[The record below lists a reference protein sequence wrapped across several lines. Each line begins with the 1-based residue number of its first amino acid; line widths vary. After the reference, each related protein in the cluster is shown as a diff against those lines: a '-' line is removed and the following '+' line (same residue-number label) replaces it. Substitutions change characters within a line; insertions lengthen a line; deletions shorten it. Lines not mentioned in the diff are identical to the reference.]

1 MRMGLPGFT
10 VLVASTMSA
19 IVPVRA
25 ETFGP
30 VTWIPIYVQPYYEA
44 AQTRD
49 GAHMVK
55 VGAEYDALLAS
66 NNPEDILAVR
76 DIIEAQPEFVTP
88 MTLMVLA
95 IRFYDVGLRDDAVF
109 WFYAAKNRFL
119 TMVDVL
125 EMQSGELAGST
136 TATTN
141 FMSLAGPY
149 INSYAFCDLD
159 KQHAAARAAFE
170 WVKANPY
177 QAIYIE
183 QLPALPGDRAENIN
197 QQVEKIGESIQKE
210 WTYLSDTEN
219 WKEFVHR
226 RKANHADLQFCWTE

>member
-1 MRMGLPGFT
+1 MRLILLGFT
-10 VLVASTMSA
+10 AVVTLTLSQV
-19 IVPVRA
+19 VPVRA
-25 ETFGP
+25 ETSGP

-44 AQTRD
+44 AQTPD

-125 EMQSGELAGST
+125 EMRSGELAGST
-136 TATTN
+136 TATTS

-177 QAIYIE
+177 EAIYLE
-183 QLPALPGDRAENIN
+183 QLPALPGDRGENMN
-197 QQVEKIGESIQKE
+197 KQVEKIAESIQKE

-219 WKEFVHR
+219 WIEFVER
-226 RKANHADLQFCWTE
+226 RKVNNADKQFCWTE